1 MIWVEHVEVEEGGL
15 QSIYKPLI
23 AAGLAFGATRWV
35 AILDGYCQR
44 ATTGVVPSQDAH
56 YLGES
61 NLIMLHFHI

>member
-1 MIWVEHVEVEEGGL
+1 MEHVEVEEGGL

-44 ATTGVVPSQDAH
+44 ATTGAH
-56 YLGES
+56 YLGEI
-61 NLIMLHFHI
+61 NLIMLHFHVSDARKSN